1 MIYVKWLDVYEVVMD
16 QKTELYNELKRINKL
31 YFEQTLPPESYVKLK
46 LQIDLKL
53 ETLDKFLRNFDTIET
68 LKGSE
73 INEII

>member
-31 YFEQTLPPESYVKLK
+31 YFEQTLPHGSYVKLK

-53 ETLDKFLRNFDTIET
+53 ETLDQFLKNLDSIDT
-68 LKGSE
+68 LKVVD